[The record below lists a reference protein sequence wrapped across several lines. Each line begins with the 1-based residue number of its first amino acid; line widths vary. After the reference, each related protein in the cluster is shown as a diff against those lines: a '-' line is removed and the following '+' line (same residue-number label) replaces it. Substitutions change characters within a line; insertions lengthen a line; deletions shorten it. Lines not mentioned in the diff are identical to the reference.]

1 MKVLDRNTAPAVFV
15 TANFSREEV
24 VPGGLRRLPA
34 SEIHAK
40 TMGSTTTLCGRSTL
54 SWFKFWD
61 ISFAS
66 ARGDRCGQCTAAFHR
81 RLVAGEAG

>member
-15 TANFSREEV
+15 TANFSREEL

-34 SEIHAK
+34 SEMHAK
-40 TMGSTTTLCGRSTL
+40 TMGSNTTLCGRSTL
-54 SWFKFWD
+54 SWFKFWE

-66 ARGDRCGQCTAAFHR
+66 AQGERCGPCTAAFQR